1 MQHSRKAQEGASN
14 QARIDVAEARMNGT
28 IGEAQKQGRTKQ
40 EISKID
46 AETAVLET
54 QRKSEKAKADAEL
67 TTKQTELDMGIK
79 LAQIK
84 AKRMA
89 ESRDAE
95 LQKDVEN
102 KRAATELERLRATDV
117 TKSKIA
123 RESAQE
129 TADASYYAAVK
140 GADGALYKAKAEV
153 EAAREFDLT

>member
-1 MQHSRKAQEGASN
+1 
-14 QARIDVAEARMNGT
+14 MNGT
-28 IGEAQKQGRTKQ
+28 IGEAQKQGKTKQ

-84 AKRMA
+84 AKRVA

-95 LQKDVEN
+95 LQKDVES

-129 TADASYYAAVK
+129 SANALYYADVK
-140 GADGALYKAKAEV
+140 GADGSLYRSKAEV
-153 EAAREFDLT
+153 EAACKCDSTCE